1 MKINFLLSV
10 FILWINSAFCQ
21 DNGLIDRYMDSLS
34 LEHDTGRKGHFLYEA
49 AKCYL
54 EKPGELKKDL
64 DSAQWLN
71 RRSQKLHLAANLK
84 TEAAMNMLLDARIQE
99 EMGKPSL
106 AKEQKAASL
115 RFANSHRLNKAA
127 AMIYLSMAG
136 DIKDVAFDQ
145 KEAVFKEALL
155 QATKTND
162 KLLESKIL
170 MEHSSYLSGY
180 GDYKGAVNTAHR
192 AAKLKKQA
200 GDQNV
205 SRELVSVAG
214 NLRLLLRLKEAL
226 KYALQARR
234 IVENENI
241 PTTQDDMAA
250 VYNIVGLIY
259 YDLKSNKEALAN
271 YQKAFEIAKQKDD
284 RYAIHTITLNL
295 ATILSRLN
303 RTADAL
309 NLLNNVTKDYISDL
323 YTIRYAYLYTM
334 LYCKTKD
341 TQKARPYYQKLLNYY
356 KTGNITGQEKHIMM
370 IGITSFLFANGQI
383 KEMYPYLAEIERSL
397 TKETSLLRVSEFRKL
412 HYLADSARGDFKS
425 AFKNF
430 AAFKTISDSI
440 NSVDRVK
447 ELTALQLDY
456 DTEKKDHDIV
466 LLKQKGQL
474 QKSLLEREAIIRN
487 VFIGSLIV
495 LIIFVG
501 FLYVQNTIKKRS
513 NQKLTLKQ
521 EEINTQNEKL
531 KQLIAEKEWLLKEI
545 HHRVK
550 NNMQIIISLLN
561 TQSAYLDNQDAI
573 SAIQN
578 SQNRMHAMSLI
589 HQKLYQT
596 DNLSRIDM
604 KWYIR
609 ELTGYLRDS
618 FQSEKKISF
627 DMQLDQISLDVSQAV
642 PVGLILNEAIN
653 NAIKHAFD
661 QREGTVF
668 ISFKRIIKAAPYDL
682 MLSIADNGVGLQE
695 DIDKDENDSFGMS
708 LMRGLT
714 SQLEGEF
721 NLVSDHGVFITV
733 QFSQKEGEI

>member
-1 MKINFLLSV
+1 MRFYLQLCFLILTINCTFG
-10 FILWINSAFCQ
+10 Q
-21 DNGLIDRYMDSLS
+21 DNSYLQRVLDSIKNEQNTTQKARL
-34 LEHDTGRKGHFLYEA
+34 LYVA

-64 DSAQWLN
+64 DSASWLN
-71 RRSQKLHLAANLK
+71 SRSQKLHLAVNLK
-84 TEAAMNMLLDARIQE
+84 TDAALNMLLDARIQE
-99 EMGKPSL
+99 EMGKPSM
-106 AKEQKAASL
+106 AKIQKEASL
-115 RFANSHRLNKAA
+115 NFANKNQLSKASA
-127 AMIYLSMAG
+127 IIYLSMAN
-136 DIKDVAFDQ
+136 DIKDV
-145 KEAVFKEALL
+145 EFKEKTAFFERAIQ
-155 QATKTND
+155 QAKKAND
-162 KLLESKIL
+162 KLFEAKIL
-170 MEHSSYLSGY
+170 MEQASSLSNY
-180 GDYKGAVNTAHR
+180 GSYNEAIQKAYN
-192 AAKLKKQA
+192 AALLKKQNRVLNIS
-200 GDQNV
+200 Q
-205 SRELVSVAG
+205 ELVMIAG
-214 NLRLLLRLKEAL
+214 NLRMQLRLKEAL
-226 KYALQARR
+226 KYALQSKA

-241 PTTQDDMAA
+241 KTSKDDMAA

-259 YDLKSNKEALAN
+259 YDLKSNKEALEN
-271 YQKAFEIAKQKDD
+271 YQKAFEIARDKGD
-284 RYAIHTITLNL
+284 RYAVHTVTLNL

-309 NLLNNVTKDYISDL
+309 NLLNNVKKDYATDV
-323 YTIRYAYLYTM
+323 YAIRYAYLYTM
-334 LYCKTKD
+334 LYTREKD
-341 TQKARPYYQKLLNYY
+341 TKKAYPHYQELLNYY
-356 KTGNITGQEKHIMM
+356 KAGNITGQERHIMM
-370 IGITSFLFANGQI
+370 VGISSYLFAAGQI
-383 KEMYPYLAEIERSL
+383 RQMYPYLEEIERSL
-397 TKETSLLRVSEFRKL
+397 TKESSLLRVSELRKL
-412 HYLADSARGDFKS
+412 YYLADSARGDFKS

-440 NSVDRVK
+440 NSVDRAK

-466 LLKQKGQL
+466 LLKQKGEL

-487 VFIGSLIV
+487 VFIGSLII

-573 SAIQN
+573 SAIRN

-609 ELTGYLRDS
+609 ELTGYLKDS

-627 DMQLDQISLDVSQAV
+627 DMQLDQINLDVSQAV

-668 ISFKRIIKAAPYDL
+668 ISFKRIKVAPHDL
-682 MLSIADNGVGLQE
+682 MLSIADNGVGLQK

>member
-1 MKINFLLSV
+1 MRFYLQLCFLILTINCTFG
-10 FILWINSAFCQ
+10 Q
-21 DNGLIDRYMDSLS
+21 DNSYLQRVLDSIKNEQNTTQKARL
-34 LEHDTGRKGHFLYEA
+34 LYVA

-64 DSAQWLN
+64 DSASWLN
-71 RRSQKLHLAANLK
+71 SRSQKLHLAVNLK
-84 TEAAMNMLLDARIQE
+84 TDAALNMLLDARIQE
-99 EMGKPSL
+99 EMGKPSM
-106 AKEQKAASL
+106 AKIQKEASL
-115 RFANSHRLNKAA
+115 NFANKNQLSKASA
-127 AMIYLSMAG
+127 IIYLSMAN
-136 DIKDVAFDQ
+136 DIKDV
-145 KEAVFKEALL
+145 EFKEKTAFFERAIQ
-155 QATKTND
+155 QAKKADD
-162 KLLESKIL
+162 KLFEAKIL
-170 MEHSSYLSGY
+170 MEQASSLSNY
-180 GDYKGAVNTAHR
+180 GSYNEAIQKAYN
-192 AAKLKKQA
+192 AALLKKQNRVLNIS
-200 GDQNV
+200 Q
-205 SRELVSVAG
+205 ELVMIAG
-214 NLRLLLRLKEAL
+214 NLRMQLRLKEAL
-226 KYALQARR
+226 KYALQSKA

-241 PTTQDDMAA
+241 KTSKDDMAA

-259 YDLKSNKEALAN
+259 YDLKSNKEALEN
-271 YQKAFEIAKQKDD
+271 YQKAFEIARDKGD
-284 RYAIHTITLNL
+284 RYAVHTVTLNL

-309 NLLNNVTKDYISDL
+309 NLLNNVKKDYTTDV
-323 YTIRYAYLYTM
+323 YAIRYAYLYTM
-334 LYCKTKD
+334 LYTREKD
-341 TQKARPYYQKLLNYY
+341 TKKAYPYYQELLNYY
-356 KTGNITGQEKHIMM
+356 KAGNITGQERHIMM
-370 IGITSFLFANGQI
+370 VGISSYLFAAGQI
-383 KEMYPYLAEIERSL
+383 RQMYPYLEEIERSL
-397 TKETSLLRVSEFRKL
+397 TKESSLLRVSELRKL
-412 HYLADSARGDFKS
+412 YYLADSARGDFKS

-440 NSVDRVK
+440 NSVDRAK

-466 LLKQKGQL
+466 LLKQKGEL

-487 VFIGSLIV
+487 VFIGSLII

-609 ELTGYLRDS
+609 ELTGYLKDS
-618 FQSEKKISF
+618 FQSEKKINF
-627 DMQLDQISLDVSQAV
+627 DMQLDQINLDVSQAV

-668 ISFKRIIKAAPYDL
+668 ISFKRIKVAPYDL

>member
-1 MKINFLLSV
+1 MKIK
-10 FILWINSAFCQ
+10 FILSIFLFWINSAFCQ
-21 DNGLIDRYMDSLS
+21 DDSLLYRYMDSLS
-34 LEHDTGRKGHFLYEA
+34 HEQETGRKAHFLYEA
-49 AKCYL
+49 AKYYL
-54 EKPGELKKDL
+54 EKPGEYQKDL
-64 DSAQWLN
+64 DSAQSLN
-71 RRSQKLHLAANLK
+71 KQSQKLHLAANRK

-106 AKEQKAASL
+106 AKDQKEASL
-115 RFANSHRLNKAA
+115 RFAQSHHLNKAA
-127 AMIYLSMAG
+127 AIIYLSMAK

-145 KEAVFKEALL
+145 KEGIFKQALL
-155 QATKTND
+155 QAAKTKD

-170 MEHSSYLSGY
+170 MEHSSYLSSY
-180 GDYKGAVNTAHR
+180 GDYTGAVNTAHR
-192 AAKLKKQA
+192 AATLKKQA

-205 SRELVSVAG
+205 SQELVSVAG

-234 IVENENI
+234 IVENENTR
-241 PTTQDDMAA
+241 TTRDDMAA

-259 YDLKSNKEALAN
+259 YDLKSNKEALAH
-271 YQKAFEIAKQKDD
+271 YQKAFEIAKEKDD

-309 NLLNNVTKDYISDL
+309 SLLNNVTKDYISDT
-323 YTIRYAYLYTM
+323 YAIRYAYLYTM
-334 LYCKTKD
+334 LYSKTKD
-341 TQKARPYYQKLLNYY
+341 TKKARPYYQQLLKYY
-356 KTGNITGQEKHIMM
+356 HTGNITGQEKHIMM
-370 IGITSFLFANGQI
+370 IGITSYLFADGQI
-383 KEMYPYLAEIERSL
+383 NEMYPYLAEIERSL
-397 TKETSLLRVSEFRKL
+397 TKETSLLRVSELRKL
-412 HYLADSARGDFKS
+412 RYLADSARGDFKS
-425 AFKNF
+425 AFNNF
-430 AAFKTISDSI
+430 AAFKSINDSI
-440 NSVDRVK
+440 NSVDRAK

-487 VFIGSLIV
+487 VFIGSLII

-513 NQKLTLKQ
+513 NEKLTLKQ
-521 EEINTQNEKL
+521 EEINRQNDKL
-531 KQLIAEKEWLLKEI
+531 RQLIAEKEWLLKEI

-561 TQSAYLDNQDAI
+561 TQSAYLENQDAI

-604 KWYIR
+604 KWYIQ
-609 ELTGYLRDS
+609 ELTDYLKDS
-618 FQSEKKISF
+618 FQSEKSIKFEIQV
-627 DMQLDQISLDVSQAV
+627 DEITLDVSQAV

-661 QREGTVF
+661 RREGIVF
-668 ISFKRIIKAAPYDL
+668 ISFKRVKAVPFDL
-682 MLSIADNGVGLQE
+682 ILSIADNGIGLQRDLSNGE
-695 DIDKDENDSFGMS
+695 SDSFGMN
-708 LMRGLT
+708 LMHGLT
-714 SQLEGEF
+714 SQLDGEF
-721 NLVSDHGVFITV
+721 KLVSDQGVFITI
-733 QFSQKEGEI
+733 QFPQKEGEI